1 MSLQTD
7 LFTLLTGLFSG
18 RVYPNVAPELTAP
31 PYAVYTRVNAQ
42 EQNTLDTNGGTG
54 NASAT
59 HLQLDVYAATYAA
72 AQASATAVKAAL
84 KGWATENTVDGEQDF
99 YEPDTKLH
107 RVMMNVFTWHM

>member
-7 LFTLLTGLFSG
+7 LFALLSATFSG
-18 RVYPNVAPELTAP
+18 RIFPLIAPEETAP
-31 PYAVYTRVNAQ
+31 PYAVYSRVSSQ
-42 EQNTLDTNGGTG
+42 EVSTLDTNGGLG
-54 NASAT
+54 NAYT
-59 HLQLDVYAATYAA
+59 TRLQVDVYAATYAA